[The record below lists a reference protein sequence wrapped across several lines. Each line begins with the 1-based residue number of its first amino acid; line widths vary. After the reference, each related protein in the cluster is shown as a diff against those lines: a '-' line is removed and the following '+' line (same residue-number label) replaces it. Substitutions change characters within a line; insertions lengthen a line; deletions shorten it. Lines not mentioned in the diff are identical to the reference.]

1 MLLPI
6 PVYQMFTKGIVL
18 LLCVEIISLVLTCAL
33 VCKYVGDHVICKI
46 KSRWPQIIL
55 ANLPLH

>member
-1 MLLPI
+1 
-6 PVYQMFTKGIVL
+6 MFTKGIVL

-33 VCKYVGDHVICKI
+33 VCVYVGDHVICKI

>member
-1 MLLPI
+1 
-6 PVYQMFTKGIVL
+6 MFTKGIVL

-33 VCKYVGDHVICKI
+33 VCKYGDHVICKI